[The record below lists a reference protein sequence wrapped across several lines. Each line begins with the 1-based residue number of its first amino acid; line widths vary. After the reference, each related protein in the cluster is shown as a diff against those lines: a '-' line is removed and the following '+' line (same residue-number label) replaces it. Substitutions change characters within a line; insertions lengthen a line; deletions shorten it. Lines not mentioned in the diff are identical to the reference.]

1 MYDEKDL
8 AWIDLSHNLLTEIDY
23 VKKKNKKYFY

>member
-1 MYDEKDL
+1 MYEEKDL

-23 VKKKNKKYFY
+23 VKINFIQK